1 MSKTGKLSK
10 TYKKFTEIATSVLS
24 VDKIG
29 AIMRAVE
36 KIFGGYKVDNRK
48 NSTAKRAEK
57 CSHSRSLLCT

>member
-1 MSKTGKLSK
+1 MLKTGKLSK

-48 NSTAKRAEK
+48 NSTA
-57 CSHSRSLLCT
+57 